1 MIKFPVHKHLFGLAI
16 AAALV
21 ATACAAPQATNSP
34 SPEVAGS
41 PTETTAATNA
51 QEASDT
57 KAATDADTKA
67 EVKVGQPAPE
77 FTAVDST
84 GKSHNL
90 SDFKGKIV
98 VLEWTNHECPFVR
111 KHYESENMQKI
122 QKMAT
127 DKGVVWLSVVS
138 SAPGSEGHVDGAKA
152 DSLTKERN
160 AAPTAVLLD
169 PDGKL
174 GRLYGA
180 RTTPHMFVIAEDG
193 TLAYMGA
200 IDSIPSADKADI
212 AKAENY
218 VTQALEQLMKGEAVT
233 NATTQPY
240 GCTVKYA
247 S

>member
-1 MIKFPVHKHLFGLAI
+1 MITFPIRNHLVGLAI
-16 AAALV
+16 ATTLV
-21 ATACAAPQATNSP
+21 ATACTPK
-34 SPEVAGS
+34 V
-41 PTETTAATNA
+41 TETTASPEATSSPAQTVAATNTNA
-51 QEASDT
+51 T
-57 KAATDADTKA
+57 KAD
-67 EVKVGQPAPE
+67 VSVGKPAPN
-77 FTAVDST
+77 FTAVDSN
-84 GKSHNL
+84 GKSHQL
-90 SDFKGKIV
+90 SDFKGKVV

-111 KHYESENMQKI
+111 KHYDSENMQKT
-122 QKMAT
+122 QKLAT

-138 SAPGSEGHVDGAKA
+138 SAPGNQGYVDGAKA
-152 DSLTKERN
+152 NSLTKERN

-180 RTTPHMFVIAEDG
+180 RTTPHMFVIAADG

-200 IDSIPSADKADI
+200 IDSIASSNKADV

-218 VTQALEQLMKGEAVT
+218 VTKAIEQVLKGEPVT